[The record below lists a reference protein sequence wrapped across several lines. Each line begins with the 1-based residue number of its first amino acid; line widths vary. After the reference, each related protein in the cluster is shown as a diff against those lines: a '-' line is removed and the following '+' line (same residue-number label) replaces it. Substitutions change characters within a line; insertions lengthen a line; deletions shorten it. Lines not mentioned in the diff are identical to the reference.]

1 MSAAKK
7 AVIYAR
13 FSSARQTEQSIEG
26 QLRVCREYADE
37 NNFVVVNEY
46 IDRAKSARTDLRPAF
61 QQMLYDSY
69 NDNFDIVIVYAL
81 DRFARDDGDHGTD
94 KRILQRNGVLLLSAT
109 QQIGINADG
118 TENLGGIL
126 TEGIYVAIA
135 KYYSRELSQKIR
147 RGQRECV
154 EKRLTLGA
162 IPPYGYIVENKK
174 YLIDRNKADIVRDIF
189 TQYIAGNGATT
200 IARNLNQREIKNS
213 KGNDFKDT
221 HIMKIIRNQRY
232 TGRFTY
238 QGVTYENYLPR
249 IVDDE
254 TFFAANRKADAN
266 RKAPARSKAHSEY
279 LLSGRIFCGECGS
292 PVIGE
297 SGKGKLGKY
306 YYYYKCGAQ
315 KRGKGC
321 NLKPV
326 NKEKLESVVV
336 NETYN
341 KFVNS
346 RLQALV
352 IEKFL
357 ELQKKATENKEI
369 VRLNADLKEIKKSIA
384 NVLDVIKQGII
395 SKSLQEELLSL
406 EARRSQIEEAIAIEE
421 SKPSLE
427 LTAEHLRYFFKTL
440 AEGKPQNYDARKSLV
455 SILIKRADLYQNK
468 IIIQMLGSSDIMS
481 PNKANGGNT
490 PPFDNGEVVV
500 SGSQFNDV
508 FGFDNF
514 GTPSGTR
521 TLDTLIKSQ
530 VLYQLS

>member
-1 MSAAKK
+1 MENIKK

-13 FSSARQTEQSIEG
+13 FSSAKQTEQSIEG
-26 QLRVCREYADE
+26 QLRICHAYAKD
-37 NNFVVVNEY
+37 NDFVVVKEY
-46 IDRAKSARTDLRPAF
+46 IDRAKSARTDQRPAF

-69 NDNFDIVIVYAL
+69 TNAFDIVIVYAL

-154 EKRLTLGA
+154 EKRCTLGA
-162 IPPYGYIVENKK
+162 LPPYGYIVRDKK
-174 YLIDRNKADIVRDIF
+174 YYIDEQKADIVREIF
-189 TQYIAGNGATT
+189 KLYIAGQGATA
-200 IARNLNQREIKNS
+200 IAKNLNARGIKNS
-213 KGNDFKDT
+213 KGNDFQDT
-221 HIMKIIRNQRY
+221 HVMKILRNPRY

-238 QGVTYENYLPR
+238 QDITYEDYLPR
-249 IVDDE
+249 IIDDE
-254 TFFAANRKADAN
+254 TFISANKKADAS
-266 RKAPARSKAHSEY
+266 RKAPARAKAHTEY

-321 NLKPV
+321 KLKPV
-326 NKEKLESVVV
+326 NKDKIEAIVV
-336 NETYN
+336 NQTYA
-341 KFVNS
+341 KFMNS
-346 RLQALV
+346 SLQSIV

-357 ELQKKATENKEI
+357 ELQKQTSENKEI
-369 VRLNADLKEIKKSIA
+369 SRLNSELKQTKKAIS
-384 NVLDVIKQGII
+384 NVLDFIKQGVI
-395 SKSLQEELLSL
+395 SKALQQELMAL
-406 EARRSQIEEAIAIEE
+406 EVRQDQIEKAIAVEE

-427 LTAEHLRYFFKTL
+427 LTAAQLKFFFKTL
-440 AEGKPQNYDARKSLV
+440 AEGKAQDYEARKALISP
-455 SILIKRADLYQNK
+455 LIKRIDLYQNK
-468 IIIQMLGSSDIMS
+468 IVIQMLIGNDVMS
-481 PNKANGGNT
+481 PPKANGGDT
-490 PPFDNGEVVV
+490 PPLDNGEVVI
-500 SGSQFNDV
+500 SGTEYDDV
-508 FGFDNF
+508 FGFDSF

>member
-1 MSAAKK
+1 MSVKR

-26 QLRVCREYADE
+26 QLRVCHEYAKE
-37 NNFVVVNEY
+37 NEFIIVKEY

-61 QQMLYDSY
+61 QQMLFDSY
-69 NDNFDIVIVYAL
+69 EGKFDIVIVYAL
-81 DRFARDDGDHGTD
+81 DRFARDNGDHGTD

-200 IARNLNQREIKNS
+200 IARSLNQREIKNS

-249 IVDDE
+249 IIDDE
-254 TFFAANRKADAN
+254 TFFCRKQKGRCKQKSSGPLKSTQRISAF
-266 RKAPARSKAHSEY
+266 RK
-279 LLSGRIFCGECGS
+279 
-292 PVIGE
+292 
-297 SGKGKLGKY
+297 
-306 YYYYKCGAQ
+306 
-315 KRGKGC
+315 
-321 NLKPV
+321 N
-326 NKEKLESVVV
+326 
-336 NETYN
+336 
-341 KFVNS
+341 
-346 RLQALV
+346 
-352 IEKFL
+352 
-357 ELQKKATENKEI
+357 
-369 VRLNADLKEIKKSIA
+369 
-384 NVLDVIKQGII
+384 
-395 SKSLQEELLSL
+395 
-406 EARRSQIEEAIAIEE
+406 
-421 SKPSLE
+421 
-427 LTAEHLRYFFKTL
+427 
-440 AEGKPQNYDARKSLV
+440 
-455 SILIKRADLYQNK
+455 ILW
-468 IIIQMLGSSDIMS
+468 
-481 PNKANGGNT
+481 
-490 PPFDNGEVVV
+490 
-500 SGSQFNDV
+500 
-508 FGFDNF
+508 
-514 GTPSGTR
+514 
-521 TLDTLIKSQ
+521 
-530 VLYQLS
+530 